1 LKKIEY
7 YEIVYDGDFENN
19 FNRLLKKKNFRSL
32 PDQIEQLANALRQ
45 GTFAGDVIL
54 HYDEPTPIDVYK
66 LRLPNPDANAGK
78 SNGYRVIYAVVTVT
92 KIVIILT
99 MYYKKEQESITDTYI
114 HGLLDGI
121 TAEYI
126 PVEPDNEE

>member
-7 YEIVYDGDFENN
+7 YEVVYGDDFKDNAG
-19 FNRLLKKKNFRSL
+19 RLVKRKHFRSL
-32 PDQIEQLANALRQ
+32 PDQIEELELRLSQ
-45 GTFAGDVIL
+45 GTFEGDVIL

-114 HGLLDGI
+114 DGLLDGI

-126 PVEPDNEE
+126 PVEPDAE